1 MDIPGSGIG
10 TLLPGFLL
18 VELILYRMR
27 SLLLSLLT
35 IGSLAL
41 RAQVVYTEPAFPT
54 MDEDITVYYNAGE
67 GNMELLGVAPPI
79 YAHTGVITDKSTHP
93 NDWRYVQGN
102 WGTAHPKVQMTA
114 LGNNL
119 YAISFKIKTFYGVP
133 TGEQVKQMAFVFRNT
148 AGTKVGRNAD
158 GSDIFTPVYP
168 ASGALQVALFQPT
181 VSTQLVQPGAAVQ
194 VKAGASKNASLRLL
208 QNGVEE
214 FSVTGKSLD
223 HTLIAP
229 ASGFHELWL
238 IAEAGAEK
246 DSIRFTYTVHNPP
259 VIASAPFG
267 AQPGEHAGLPGQYTF
282 LITAPAKSHVYL
294 LSDRG
299 DWEIRPEYQLNRT
312 PDGVR
317 YWITIDSLPGDFSY
331 QYLVDGQIRIADPL
345 SRLVLDPWNDAGIPA
360 SVWPGLPSYPVG
372 RTSGIVSL
380 LRTSEPAYDWKHDDY
395 DRPLPTEMVVYELLL
410 RDFLESRDFKT
421 LKDTLDYLQRLGV
434 DAVEL
439 MPVSEFEANDSWGYN
454 VSFHRA
460 LDKYYGRPEDLKALV
475 DACHE
480 RGIAVILD
488 VVFNHAFG
496 QSPLSQLY
504 WDAANSRPAA
514 NNPWLNPIAR
524 HPFNVGY
531 DFNHESPF
539 TRQFVKQVL
548 RFWME
553 EFHVDGFRF
562 DLSKGFTQVNT
573 GSNVDQWGQ
582 YDGSRIAILKDYADA
597 VWAVDPGAYMILEH
611 FAANSEEKLLANY
624 GMQLWGNMNYAYNEA
639 SMGFGGTSLAG
650 VTHKSRDFLQP
661 HLIGYK
667 ESHDEERLMYKNLQF
682 GNSGSGYSVKDK
694 ATALRRQELVSAFF
708 YTLPG
713 PKMLWQFG
721 ELGYDFSIN
730 RCTNGTVDPSCRLVP
745 KPVRWD
751 YLQDPDRKRL
761 FEVTRA
767 LLHLRR
773 EHPVFREGDW
783 NNNDLGSAALR
794 SLRLTH
800 PDMDAVIVGNFQVT
814 PGQLTPAFPK
824 TGWWYDYL
832 GQDSLLVTDLNA
844 KLALEP
850 GEYRIYTSSRVDLP
864 DGSPI
869 TSKEEVFRQ
878 EGPALAM
885 HPNPA
890 SGRVTAR
897 IRAGTPWAGR
907 ISVVDALGRPLFSA
921 TVDVPEG
928 GLDFPIERD
937 LPAGVYR
944 VVLEGGG
951 PLVVGQLLVVL
962 PQ

>member
-1 MDIPGSGIG
+1 MRLL
-10 TLLPGFLL
+10 LLP
-18 VELILYRMR
+18 
-27 SLLLSLLT
+27 LLLT
-35 IGSLAL
+35 VCTLAKG
-41 RAQVVYTEPAFPT
+41 QVVYTEPAFPT
-54 MDEDITVYYNAGE
+54 MDDDVTVYFNAAE
-67 GNMELLGVAPPI
+67 GNKELKGVAPPI
-79 YAHTGVITDKSTHP
+79 YAHTGVITDKSTNP

-114 LGNNL
+114 LGNDL

-133 TGEQVKQMAFVFRNT
+133 AGEQVKQLAFVFRNT
-148 AGTKVGRNAD
+148 AGNKVGRNAD

-168 ASGALQVALFQPT
+168 ASGALQLALFQPS
-181 VSTQLVQPGAAVQ
+181 VSTQLVQPGASVQ
-194 VKAGASKNASLRLL
+194 VKAGASKTSSLRLL
-208 QNGVEE
+208 ENGVEV
-214 FSVTGKSLD
+214 FSANGKSLD
-223 HTLIAP
+223 HTLTAP

-259 VIASAPFG
+259 IAAWPPTD
-267 AQPGEHAGLPGQYTF
+267 AQPGETSLLPGEYTF
-282 LITAPAKSHVYL
+282 LLTAPGKSHVYL
-294 LSDRG
+294 LSDLG
-299 DWEIRPEYQLNRT
+299 DWEIRPEYQLDRT

-317 YWITIDSLPGDFSY
+317 FWITLDSLPAGNFRY

-345 SRLVLDPWNDAGIPA
+345 SRLVLDPWNDAGIPSSA
-360 SVWPGLPSYPVG
+360 WPDLPDYPVG

-380 LRTSEPAYDWKHDDY
+380 LRTDEPVYGWQHDDY

-421 LKDTLDYLQRLGV
+421 LTDTLDYLKRLGV

-439 MPVSEFEANDSWGYN
+439 MPVSEFEANDTWGYN

-480 RGIAVILD
+480 RGMAVILD

-496 QSPLSQLY
+496 QSPLCQLY

-548 RFWME
+548 RYWLE
-553 EFHVDGFRF
+553 EFHIDGYRF

-582 YDGSRIAILKDYADA
+582 YDASRIAILKDYADA
-597 VWAVDPGAYMILEH
+597 VWAFDPGAYVILEH
-611 FAANSEEKLLANY
+611 FAANSEEKVLANY

-639 SMGFGGTSLAG
+639 SMGYSGTSLSG
-650 VTHKSRDFLQP
+650 VTHKSRDFQQP

-667 ESHDEERLMYKNLQF
+667 ESHDEERLMYKNLLF
-682 GNSGSGYSVKDK
+682 GNSGAGYSVKDK

-708 YTLPG
+708 YTIPG

-751 YLQDPDRKRL
+751 YLNDPDRRRL

-773 EHPVFREGDW
+773 QYPVFREGDW
-783 NNNDLGSAALR
+783 NNNDLGSSGLR

-800 PDMDAVIVGNFQVT
+800 PDMDAVIVGNFQVSAGQVT
-814 PGQLTPAFPK
+814 PGFPK

-832 GQDSLLVTDLNA
+832 GQDSLWVTDLSA
-844 KLALEP
+844 KLSLNA
-850 GEYRIYTSSRVDLP
+850 GEYRVYTSKRVDLP
-864 DGSPI
+864 ENSPL
-869 TSKEEVFRQ
+869 SAVEEADPDL
-878 EGPALAM
+878 GPEFSVQ
-885 HPNPA
+885 PNPA
-890 SGRVTAR
+890 SGAVTVRVQ
-897 IRAGTPWAGR
+897 PGR
-907 ISVVDALGRPLFSA
+907 NWSGRLVVVDALGREIWTESVDIPEEGAENPLGI
-921 TVDVPEG
+921 V
-928 GLDFPIERD
+928 

-944 VVLEGGG
+944 VLLVAEGQAVAVR
-951 PLVVGQLLVVL
+951 PLVVL